1 MALQTDQRSTSPV
14 PTGMVGSGDAG
25 ENDGSTTE
33 SLPIALLGGAL
44 MVAGL
49 RRGSGDG
56 LILALAGGDLLCKG
70 VTGRHLHEA
79 LGFRP
84 GTGAQL
90 RGTATSASVPEV
102 ERTLTIGA
110 PADELYRLWRQP
122 ETPNRVMG
130 HVGEVTARGED
141 EAHWVVHG
149 PLGQT
154 WEWDTRIVEER
165 PGEHVRWESLPGAAF
180 PNEGEVSFRPG
191 PADWGTETTLR
202 VSFDPPGGLLGD
214 AALKMAG
221 PAPRLFLGQALRR
234 FKSLAETGEIPT
246 LSRQPA
252 ARDSGRD
259 L

>member
-1 MALQTDQRSTSPV
+1 MSFQSNQYSTSALQASADGPGIAADGNGMQTD
-14 PTGMVGSGDAG
+14 
-25 ENDGSTTE
+25 

-44 MVAGL
+44 LVAGL

-56 LILALAGGDLLCKG
+56 LVLALAGGDLLCKG

-79 LGFRP
+79 LAFRP
-84 GTGAQL
+84 GDGAQL
-90 RGTATSASVPEV
+90 QGTASTPTVPEV

-130 HVGEVTARGED
+130 HVGEVTVRSED

-154 WEWDTRIVEER
+154 WEWDTRIVEEQ
-165 PGEHVRWESLPGAAF
+165 PGERVRWESLPGAAF

-202 VSFDPPGGLLGD
+202 VRFDPPGGLVGD
-214 AALKMAG
+214 AALKLAG
-221 PAPRLFLGQALRR
+221 PAPKLFLGQALRR

-246 LSRQPA
+246 LYRQPA
-252 ARDSGRD
+252 ARNDGRD
-259 L
+259 I